1 MNTAALTFATIAPAL
16 WAAHHVGDY
25 WLQTTHQVE
34 NKGCPG
40 AHGWLAAARH
50 VASYT
55 AATAA
60 FVGIVWAA
68 FGLDITP
75 LGFLLG
81 QLVSAVTHLVID
93 RRYTLRAVSAWL
105 DRAGIRGK
113 LGYYDNGG
121 APHLDQAA
129 HLAWLFVA
137 ALLTALVGGA

>member
-1 MNTAALTFATIAPAL
+1 MSTAAITFATVAPAL
-16 WAAHHVGDY
+16 LAAHHVGDY

-34 NKGCPG
+34 HKGCPG
-40 AHGWLAAARH
+40 RSGWLAAARH

-60 FVGIVWAA
+60 FVGIVWVA

-81 QLVSAVTHLVID
+81 QLVSAGTHLVID
-93 RRYTLRAVSAWL
+93 RRTPLRAFAALLGRIVP
-105 DRAGIRGK
+105 GK

-129 HLAWLFVA
+129 HLVWLFVA
-137 ALLTALVGGA
+137 ALLTSLVGGA

>member
-1 MNTAALTFATIAPAL
+1 MSAAAITFATVAPAL

-34 NKGCPG
+34 HKGCPG
-40 AHGWLAAARH
+40 TKGWAAAARH

-60 FVGIVWAA
+60 FVAIVWAA
-68 FGLDITP
+68 FGLDITWT
-75 LGFLLG
+75 GFLLG
-81 QLVSAVTHLVID
+81 QAVSAVTHLVID
-93 RRYTLRAVSAWL
+93 RRHTLRAFAALL

-121 APHLDQAA
+121 SAHLDQAA
-129 HLAWLFVA
+129 HLVWLFVA

>member
-1 MNTAALTFATIAPAL
+1 MSTAAITFATVAPAL

-40 AHGWLAAARH
+40 RSGWLAAARH

-60 FVGIVWAA
+60 FVGIVWVA
-68 FGLDITP
+68 FGLDITWT
-75 LGFLLG
+75 GFLLG
-81 QLVSAVTHLVID
+81 QAVSAITHLVID
-93 RRYTLRAVSAWL
+93 RRYTLRAFARLL
-105 DRAGIRGK
+105 DRAGVRGK

-129 HLAWLFVA
+129 HLLWLFVA
-137 ALLTALVGGA
+137 ALLTSLLG